1 MESDRRMKV
10 GFSSVILPFPTS
22 LEMAGYILRKG
33 VSIGCNDP
41 LELFCVYLSNDE
53 TEVALVVFDLLSVPE
68 KLPKQVSG
76 VNLIPI
82 ATHTHSA
89 PKPNLVAEIIE
100 SCTEECL
107 IEAKKKATEI
117 EEIVVRKG
125 EISGVCDL
133 RNKPGSEQI
142 PIPLSHIHFK
152 TRMERFSILLF
163 PCHPTVLGPEN
174 LLYSADLPGSI
185 RRKLSLKEGC
195 PVLFMNSC
203 CGNVSTHK
211 TRQNRSFAE
220 IERLTE
226 IFTDR
231 LHLEEVYRVTHPRYL
246 VLKNVE
252 FVVNCVTKNLSSL
265 SLSDRDIPGVM
276 LARQREVL
284 PKTEKVRISLLAIGS
299 LKFVFVPFELF
310 IEFCTQH
317 MFAEKQ
323 VFIVCY
329 ANSAASYVVPKD
341 VHSGYEWLASPYSDE
356 TEERLLRLIDREL
369 LNL

>member
-1 MESDRRMKV
+1 M
-10 GFSSVILPFPTS
+10 
-22 LEMAGYILRKG
+22 
-33 VSIGCNDP
+33 
-41 LELFCVYLSNDE
+41 
-53 TEVALVVFDLLSVPE
+53 
-68 KLPKQVSG
+68 
-76 VNLIPI
+76 
-82 ATHTHSA
+82 
-89 PKPNLVAEIIE
+89 
-100 SCTEECL
+100 
-107 IEAKKKATEI
+107 
-117 EEIVVRKG
+117 
-125 EISGVCDL
+125 
-133 RNKPGSEQI
+133 
-142 PIPLSHIHFK
+142 
-152 TRMERFSILLF
+152 
-163 PCHPTVLGPEN
+163 
-174 LLYSADLPGSI
+174 
-185 RRKLSLKEGC
+185 
-195 PVLFMNSC
+195 FMNSC

-246 VLKNVE
+246 VLKNEE